1 MIRAKQ
7 IVNKKKSINAGL
19 LPFPAFPG
27 KYYPRLL
34 SPRFM
39 IIGFLEEHTVTMV
52 SRTVRYL

>member
-1 MIRAKQ
+1 MSMIRAKQ

-39 IIGFLEEHTVTMV
+39 IIGFLEEHNNGKQNC
-52 SRTVRYL
+52 